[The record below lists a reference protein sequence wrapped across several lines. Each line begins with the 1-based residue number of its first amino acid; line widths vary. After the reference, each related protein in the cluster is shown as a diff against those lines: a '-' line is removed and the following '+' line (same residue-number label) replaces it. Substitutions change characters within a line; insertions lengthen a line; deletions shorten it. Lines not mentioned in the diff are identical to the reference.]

1 MDLDLNLRLKCVTLN
16 ILKQQEPAIN
26 LLHFIKIFWV
36 VFVTTT
42 FYGDAGFTI
51 VRN

>member
-16 ILKQQEPAIN
+16 IFKKQEPAIN

-36 VFVTTT
+36 CFRDYNILRALW
-42 FYGDAGFTI
+42 FHDC
-51 VRN
+51 